1 MAVLDNVKIL
11 LGISDTSKDAHL
23 NVLISQT
30 EQAIRNYTKLTTIPS
45 ELTFVT
51 ESVVV
56 AKYNQQGSEGYKSES
71 VEGLSIT
78 YQDDVFRIYTQYLD
92 EYRSISGVN
101 RLRMI

>member
-1 MAVLDNVKIL
+1 MAVLDNVKTL
-11 LGISDTSKDAHL
+11 LGISDNSKDAPL
-23 NVLISQT
+23 NVLISQA
-30 EQAIRNYTKLTTIPS
+30 EQAIRNYTKLTTIPA

-78 YQDDVFRIYTQYLD
+78 YHDDVFRLYIPYLD
-92 EYRSISGVN
+92 EYKSTTGMN
-101 RLRMI
+101 RLRML